1 MSRGPNSGA
10 YNMAKSLVLTTEEQ
24 SLEVKNIPVRYQ
36 VTPKNGET
44 ALYDGVIE
52 INETTTERSF
62 VPLTNLLTF
71 NGWRAYTINDAV
83 LEATL

>member
-1 MSRGPNSGA
+1 
-10 YNMAKSLVLTTEEQ
+10 MAKSLVLTTPEQ
-24 SLEVKNIPVRYQ
+24 SLETKNIPIRYQ
-36 VTPKNGET
+36 FTPKDGET
-44 ALYDGVIE
+44 PLYDGVIE
-52 INETTTERSF
+52 INEITTDRAF

>member
-1 MSRGPNSGA
+1 
-10 YNMAKSLVLTTEEQ
+10 MAKQLLLTTAEQ
-24 SLEVKNIPVRYQ
+24 KLEVKNIPVRHQ
-36 VTPKNGET
+36 VKPKSGET

-52 INETTTERSF
+52 INEETTERAF

>member
-1 MSRGPNSGA
+1 
-10 YNMAKSLVLTTEEQ
+10 MAKQLLLTSAEQ
-24 SLEVKNIPVRYQ
+24 SLAVKNIPSRYQ
-36 VTPKNGET
+36 VTPKDGET
-44 ALYDGVIE
+44 VLYDGVIE
-52 INETTTERSF
+52 INEITTERAF

>member
-1 MSRGPNSGA
+1 
-10 YNMAKSLVLTTEEQ
+10 MAKSLVLTTAEQ
-24 SLEVKNIPVRYQ
+24 SLQIDAIPVRYQ
-36 VTPKNGET
+36 FTPKNGET

-52 INETTTERSF
+52 INEITTARKF